1 LKCHNLNY
9 PNFFISKIILAQ
21 SRSEQVQVP
30 SSSYGTPGVDASVEN
45 TNSIYAQDG
54 GYASG
59 RPSADAPTFSSSVPE
74 TIQQSYDSEGG
85 YQY

>member
-1 LKCHNLNY
+1 MNM
-9 PNFFISKIILAQ
+9 Q
-21 SRSEQVQVP
+21 SSFE
-30 SSSYGTPGVDASVEN
+30 SSASVEN
-45 TNSIYAQDG
+45 MSDIYAQDG

-59 RPSADAPTFSSSVPE
+59 KPSMGAASFPSSVPE